1 MAERHSSFTVT
12 DINLDGDGFENL
24 WFVSSTL
31 LHIGVRL
38 IGDGC
43 LVHQNQFRKEVM
55 KMSEELLSELL
66 GILVVLQKELHGKVD
81 DSVTQKLEEAIL
93 TLQRATDGKL
103 KINPKKVLILIGSIF
118 ELISSIK
125 SIIENLK

>member
-1 MAERHSSFTVT
+1 
-12 DINLDGDGFENL
+12 
-24 WFVSSTL
+24 
-31 LHIGVRL
+31 
-38 IGDGC
+38 
-43 LVHQNQFRKEVM
+43 
-55 KMSEELLSELL
+55 MSEELLSELL